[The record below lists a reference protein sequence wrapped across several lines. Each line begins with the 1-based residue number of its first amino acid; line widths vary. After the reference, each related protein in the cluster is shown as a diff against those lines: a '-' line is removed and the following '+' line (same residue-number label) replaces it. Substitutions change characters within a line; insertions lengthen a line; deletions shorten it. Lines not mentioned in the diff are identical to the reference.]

1 MNTEDIVK
9 QYANDDGNIEASKI
23 GDVVKAIN
31 NAVGKE
37 FVDKKRYNEKLTEI
51 DTLKGEKQ
59 NAEDKA
65 TGAEKWKTKYEALKE
80 DFDAYKKDVSAKE
93 SEAAK
98 NNAYRALLKEAGI
111 SEKRLETIL
120 KAEKPNFIGL
130 EMGEDGKFKDSDKIL
145 EHIKTEWADFTVS
158 SGTQGANVATP
169 PANVNG
175 GKISRAEIFKKDE
188 HGRYVL
194 STAERQKAIAES
206 LGN

>member
-1 MNTEDIVK
+1 MNTDDILK
-9 QYANDDGNIEASKI
+9 QYTNEDGNIDASKI

-80 DFDAYKKDVSAKE
+80 DFDTYKKDVSAKE
-93 SEAAK
+93 TKATRE
-98 NNAYRALLKEAGI
+98 NAYRALLKEAGV
-111 SEKRLETIL
+111 SEKRIDKVL
-120 KAEKPNFIGL
+120 KVSDIDNL
-130 EMGEDGKFKDSDKIL
+130 EMGEDGKFKDADKLIKDIKEEWSDFI
-145 EHIKTEWADFTVS
+145 VS
-158 SGTQGANVATP
+158 SGTKGATVTTP

-175 GKISRAEIFKKDE
+175 GKMSRAEIYKKDE
-188 HGRYVL
+188 FGRYVL

>member
-1 MNTEDIVK
+1 MNTDDILK
-9 QYANDDGNIEASKI
+9 QYTNEDGNIDASKI

-80 DFDAYKKDVSAKE
+80 DFDTYKKDVSAKE
-93 SEAAK
+93 TKATRE
-98 NNAYRALLKEAGI
+98 NAYRALLKEAGV
-111 SEKRLETIL
+111 SEKRIDKVL
-120 KAEKPNFIGL
+120 KVSDIDDL
-130 EMGEDGKFKDSDKIL
+130 EMGEDGKFKDADKLIKDIKEEWSDFI
-145 EHIKTEWADFTVS
+145 VS
-158 SGTQGANVATP
+158 SGTKGATVTTP

-175 GKISRAEIFKKDE
+175 GRISRAEIFKKDE
-188 HGRYVL
+188 HGKYVL

-206 LGN
+206 LSN

>member
-1 MNTEDIVK
+1 MIMNTDDILK
-9 QYANDDGNIEASKI
+9 QYTNEDGNIDASKI

-80 DFDAYKKDVSAKE
+80 DFDTYKKDVSAKE
-93 SEAAK
+93 TKATRE
-98 NNAYRALLKEAGI
+98 NAYRALLKEAGV
-111 SEKRLETIL
+111 SEKRIDKVL
-120 KAEKPNFIGL
+120 KVSDIDNL
-130 EMGEDGKFKDSDKIL
+130 EMGEDGKFKDADKLIKDIKEEWSDFI
-145 EHIKTEWADFTVS
+145 VS
-158 SGTQGANVATP
+158 SGTKGATVTTP

-188 HGRYVL
+188 HGKYVL

-206 LGN
+206 LSN

>member
-1 MNTEDIVK
+1 MIMNTDDILK
-9 QYANDDGNIEASKI
+9 QYTNEDGNIDASKI

-80 DFDAYKKDVSAKE
+80 DFDTYKRDVSAKE
-93 SEAAK
+93 TKATRE
-98 NNAYRALLKEAGI
+98 NAYRALLKEAGV
-111 SEKRLETIL
+111 SEKRIDKVL
-120 KAEKPNFIGL
+120 KVSDIDNL
-130 EMGEDGKFKDSDKIL
+130 EMDEDGKFKDADKLIKDIKEEWSDFI
-145 EHIKTEWADFTVS
+145 VS
-158 SGTQGANVATP
+158 SGTKGATVTTP

-188 HGRYVL
+188 HGKYVL

-206 LGN
+206 LSN

>member
-9 QYANDDGNIEASKI
+9 QYANEDGNIDASKI

-31 NAVGKE
+31 NSVGKE

-65 TGAEKWKTKYEALKE
+65 AGAEKWKTKYEALKE
-80 DFDAYKKDVSAKE
+80 DFDSYKKDVSAKE
-93 SEAAK
+93 TKATRE
-98 NNAYRALLKEAGI
+98 NAYRALLKEAGV
-111 SEKRLETIL
+111 SEKRIDKIL
-120 KAEKPNFIGL
+120 KVSDIDDL
-130 EMGEDGKFKDSDKIL
+130 EIGEDGKFKDADKLIKDIKEEWSDFI
-145 EHIKTEWADFTVS
+145 VS
-158 SGTQGANVATP
+158 SETKGANVTTP

-188 HGRYVL
+188 HGKYVL

-206 LGN
+206 LSN

>member
-1 MNTEDIVK
+1 MNTDDILK
-9 QYANDDGNIEASKI
+9 QYTNEDGNIDASKI

-80 DFDAYKKDVSAKE
+80 DFDTYKKDVSAKE
-93 SEAAK
+93 TKATRE
-98 NNAYRALLKEAGI
+98 NAYKALLKEAGV
-111 SEKRLETIL
+111 SEKRIDKVL
-120 KAEKPNFIGL
+120 KVSDIDNL
-130 EMGEDGKFKDSDKIL
+130 EMGEDGKFKDADKLIKDIKEEWSDFI
-145 EHIKTEWADFTVS
+145 VS
-158 SGTQGANVATP
+158 SGTKGATVTTP

-188 HGRYVL
+188 HGKYVL

-206 LGN
+206 LSN

>member
-9 QYANDDGNIEASKI
+9 QYANEDGNIDASKI

-80 DFDAYKKDVSAKE
+80 DFDTYKKDVSAKE
-93 SEAAK
+93 TKATRE
-98 NNAYRALLKEAGI
+98 NAYRALLKEAGV
-111 SEKRLETIL
+111 SEKRIDKVLKVSDIDDLEI
-120 KAEKPNFIGL
+120 
-130 EMGEDGKFKDSDKIL
+130 GEDGKFKDADKLIKDIKEEWSDFI
-145 EHIKTEWADFTVS
+145 VS
-158 SGTQGANVATP
+158 SETKGANVTTP

-188 HGRYVL
+188 HGKYVL

-206 LGN
+206 LSN